1 MSTPIAITASKVL
14 DAEDDVCSSRLVEE
28 DPSKSVAVVVVFVC
42 TWEAAIILR
51 ITSQSMRALEDATVY
66 THFEHAN
73 GSSKLPG
80 TL

>member
-1 MSTPIAITASKVL
+1 
-14 DAEDDVCSSRLVEE
+14 VEE

-42 TWEAAIILR
+42 TWDAAIILR
-51 ITSQSMRALEDATVY
+51 TNQSRRALEDT
-66 THFEHAN
+66 TECIHFEHAN